1 MPRLILEL
9 SRYFLLIIM
18 AIHTSIVFLTLR
30 RKDSDFRRGIYYFL
44 ECMAVVFFA
53 LGMTDVFLYHL
64 DAGDSGV
71 LEELALLAGG
81 ELATLILFPLIV
93 RVIHRDVYNV
103 LLCEMQMLLG
113 IGFVVL
119 ARLNLRHAK
128 RQFVIVLIALGIFLL
143 IPVLIRKLHMLKKLT
158 WIYGGVGLAGLLV
171 VLLTGR
177 LVNGSKLSWN
187 IFGISFQPS
196 EAVKLLFAF
205 FIAGLLAET
214 ASRFKQVL
222 ISAGIA
228 AVYVLVL
235 VGSKDLG
242 SALIFFVM
250 YIAMLYTASGKPLY
264 LLAGIG
270 GGLVA
275 AVAAYFLFSHVQV
288 RVQVWLAPFSDPDNK
303 GYQLTQSL
311 FGLATGGWF
320 GMGIGHGA
328 PNNIPFVEEDFV
340 FSAIAEEFGVLFGI
354 LLILLCLAV
363 VLAGLI
369 LAGRVKD
376 PFYRLVAVGLAV
388 CYGVQVIL
396 TIGGGTGLIPLTGVT
411 LPLISS
417 GGTSILITILL
428 FGVLQGIYMLRMD
441 EFDEDE
447 WEAEEYEKK
456 LAAWEM
462 RRGKL
467 VADGLTEEA
476 ITNAE
481 NEFFV
486 EEDERALLKEEE
498 EEKRRPQNRSIFVNC
513 LIYALIF
520 VLMFGNIL
528 RFMFVEG
535 DTAMVNSYNGKRMAI
550 LERDNT
556 RGTIYAADGTILAES
571 VKEEDGTEKRVYPFG
586 EVFAHPVGYA
596 VNGGGGIERQMQR
609 YLITS
614 DISLGSRMRDDLY
627 SSKHPGN
634 NVWTSLDPALQK
646 LAYEKLGKRRGAV
659 VVSEVKTGR
668 LLAVVSTPSYDP
680 TQVAVIWDDLLQ
692 DTESGRLV
700 NRATQGQYPP
710 GSTFKIVT
718 ALEYIREHPGDY
730 KDYSFECTGL
740 LSEGGTTIQ
749 CYHHTVHGTV
759 DLEDSFA
766 RSCNASFVNIG
777 LLLDRDGFAD
787 TLKELHFNENLDLM
801 LDFKSSH
808 VSMRKD
814 MREDQVMQAAIGQGE
829 TLMSPLHL
837 NMITAAV
844 ANDGEMMMPYVVER
858 VVTGDN
864 KILKEY
870 EAKSMGTV
878 MDEKEVKLMQTLMEA
893 VVEYGTAKR
902 LSSLPFTVAGKT
914 GSAEFSS
921 NKSQSHAW
929 FTGYAPAEDPEIAV
943 TVIVENGGS
952 GGEVAAPIAG
962 DVFSAYFS
970 K

>member
-18 AIHTSIVFLTLR
+18 AVHTSIVFTTLR

-44 ECMAVVFFA
+44 EFLAVLFFA

-64 DAGDSGV
+64 DAGESGV
-71 LEELALLAGG
+71 IEELALLAGG
-81 ELATLILFPLIV
+81 ELAVLILLPLIA
-93 RVIHRDVYNV
+93 RVIYRDVYNV
-103 LLCEMQMLLG
+103 LLCEMQMLMG
-113 IGFVVL
+113 VGFVVL

-128 RQFVIVLIALGIFLL
+128 RQFVIELIALGIFLL
-143 IPVLIRKLHMLKKLT
+143 VPFLIRKLRILKKLT
-158 WIYGGVGLAGLLV
+158 WIYGGVGLAGLLI

-187 IFGISFQPS
+187 IFGITFQPS

-205 FIAGLLAET
+205 FIAGLLAES
-214 ASRFKQVL
+214 AHRFKNVL
-222 ISAGIA
+222 ISAGLA

-235 VGSKDLG
+235 VASKDLG

-250 YIAMLYTASGKPLY
+250 YIAMLYVASGKPLY

-270 GGLVA
+270 GGLIA
-275 AVAAYFLFSHVQV
+275 AVVAYFLFSHVRV
-288 RVQVWLAPFSDPDNK
+288 RVQVWMAPFSDPDNK

-320 GMGIGHGA
+320 GLGIGHGA
-328 PNNIPFVEEDFV
+328 PNVIPFVEEDFV

-363 VLAGLI
+363 VLAALI
-369 LAGRVKD
+369 LAGRVRD
-376 PFYRLVAVGLAV
+376 PFYRLAAVGLGV

-417 GGTSILITILL
+417 GGTSILITIVL
-428 FGVLQGIYMLRMD
+428 FGILQGIYMLRM
-441 EFDEDE
+441 EEYDEDE

-456 LAAWEM
+456 LAAWDK
-462 RRGKL
+462 RREKML
-467 VADGLTEEA
+467 ADGLAEEA
-476 ITNAE
+476 IADAE
-481 NEFFV
+481 NAFFV
-486 EEDERALLKEEE
+486 REDEKALLREEE
-498 EEKRRPQNRSIFVNC
+498 EEKRRPQDRSIFVHC

-520 VLMFGNIL
+520 VLMFVNIL

-556 RGTIYAADGTILAES
+556 RGTIYAGDGSVLAES
-571 VKEEDGTEKRVYPFG
+571 VTDESGNEERIYPYG
-586 EVFAHPVGYA
+586 KVFAHPVGYA
-596 VNGGGGIERQMQR
+596 VNGGGGIERLMQR

-614 DISLGSRMRDDLY
+614 DISLGSRMRDDLNR
-627 SSKHPGN
+627 SKHAGN
-634 NVWTSLDPALQK
+634 NVYTSLDPALQK
-646 LAYEKLGKRRGAV
+646 LAYEKLGSRRGAV

-668 LLAVVSTPSYDP
+668 LLAVVSAPSYDP
-680 TQVAVIWDDLLQ
+680 AQVAQIWDELLA
-692 DTESGRLV
+692 DTDSGRLV

-718 ALEYIREHPGDY
+718 ALEYIRENPGTY
-730 KDYSFECTGL
+730 KDYSFECTGRL
-740 LSEGGTTIQ
+740 DKGGATIQ
-749 CYHHTVHGTV
+749 CYHHTVHGKV

-766 RSCNASFVNIG
+766 RSCNASFANIG
-777 LLLDRDGFAD
+777 LMLDRDLFAD
-787 TLKELHFNENLDLM
+787 TLMGLHFNEELQLVMDS
-801 LDFKSSH
+801 KSSH

-814 MREDQVMQAAIGQGE
+814 MTEDAVMQAAIGQGE

-837 NMITAAV
+837 NMITASV
-844 ANDGEMMMPYVVER
+844 ANNGDMMVPYMIES
-858 VVTGDN
+858 VVTGDG
-864 KILKEY
+864 KVLKEY
-870 EAKSMGTV
+870 EPQLLGNV
-878 MDEKEVKLMQTLMEA
+878 MSESEAAVMRSLMEA
-893 VVEYGTAKR
+893 VVDYGTAKR
-902 LSSLPFTVAGKT
+902 LSALNVTVAGKT

-921 NKSQSHAW
+921 NKTQSHAW
-929 FTGYAPAEDPEIAV
+929 FTGYAPAEDPQIAV
-943 TVIVENGGS
+943 TVIVENAGS

-970 K
+970 R